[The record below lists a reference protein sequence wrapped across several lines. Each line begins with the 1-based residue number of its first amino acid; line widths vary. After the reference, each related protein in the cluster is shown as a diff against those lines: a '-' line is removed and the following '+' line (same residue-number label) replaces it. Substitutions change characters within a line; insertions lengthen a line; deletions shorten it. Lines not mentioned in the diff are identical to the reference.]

1 MTDVEKVLALVGQ
14 LDTCDC
20 LVCADCPLCPLCWR
34 RGDLT
39 IGQVAVEWL
48 RRKGVVDGKRDC

>member
-1 MTDVEKVLALVGQ
+1 MTDVELVLEVIGQ
-14 LDTCDC
+14 LDTCDS

-39 IGQVAVEWL
+39 IGQVAVEWM
-48 RRKGVVDGKRDC
+48 KGRGLLMEVGS